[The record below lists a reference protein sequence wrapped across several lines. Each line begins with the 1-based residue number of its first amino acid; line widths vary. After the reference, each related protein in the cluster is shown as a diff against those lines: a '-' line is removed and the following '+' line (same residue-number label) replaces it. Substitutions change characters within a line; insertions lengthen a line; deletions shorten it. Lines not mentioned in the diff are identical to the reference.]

1 MLYNKNSL
9 YNWINVILRYGVLRG
24 KLFKMS
30 FQDLKNR
37 YTDGKLDKG
46 APLSKY
52 YTRKE
57 IRNNLFPDLQIISQ
71 NCYEQKH
78 AVSFWVPKNFRRKF
92 ENIIPNNIYT
102 FLWKRLGF
110 LLFTI
115 AKKQ

>member
-57 IRNNLFPDLQIISQ
+57 IRNNLFPDLQVFT
-71 NCYEQKH
+71 K
-78 AVSFWVPKNFRRKF
+78 
-92 ENIIPNNIYT
+92 
-102 FLWKRLGF
+102 
-110 LLFTI
+110 LL
-115 AKKQ
+115 